1 MWLLEVFNH
10 FIICKSCRYC
20 FFCDTHVDL
29 FWWVFSFQKVT
40 PNSIVLTVS
49 DGSLLSLMAA
59 RLGAKQVS
67 LHGS

>member
-1 MWLLEVFNH
+1 MPL
-10 FIICKSCRYC
+10 
-20 FFCDTHVDL
+20 FCDTHVDL

-40 PNSIVLTVS
+40 PNSIVFIVS